1 MPGEWGRVAAP
12 VVRVHTGGAGINE
25 VGLQNRIY
33 ETKTNRKSKA
43 SSKNLEVEDSRR
55 AEHTGNSPRVAD
67 VTPATPR
74 SDAQLPLAKLPV
86 KTWKGS
92 RWEGTREPQRLKAQR
107 GERPQAAPG
116 AIRSPA
122 LPLVQQNWDLT
133 LPSGSGS
140 AISRVHLVLYLDT
153 SQQLHL

>member
-1 MPGEWGRVAAP
+1 MPGKWERVAAP
-12 VVRVHTGGAGINE
+12 VVRVHTGVAGINE

-33 ETKTNRKSKA
+33 KTKTNRKSKA
-43 SSKNLEVEDSRR
+43 SSKNLEVDSRR
-55 AEHTGNSPRVAD
+55 VEHTRNSPRVAD
-67 VTPATPR
+67 VTPR

-86 KTWKGS
+86 KKWKGGP
-92 RWEGTREPQRLKAQR
+92 WEGTREPQRLKAQR
-107 GERPQAAPG
+107 GERSQAAPG